1 MALLRERRCTDCGR
15 HYEVLEANGEAVG
28 MDADHT
34 NCPNCESTQ
43 YCGVISVPMGIDLGD
58 EAGYS
63 RTYPYDDR
71 TLGRVH
77 SAAHRKQLMRARG
90 LEEGCIGQA
99 IRDSEARERDE
110 DAAHARVMKQRD
122 LEENAPE
129 YVGYRRLRSRGAYDE
144 QFKSDSDPRGKAW
157 RKNLR

>member
-1 MALLRERRCTDCGR
+1 MALLRERRCKECER
-15 HYEVLEANGEAVG
+15 RYEVLQANGESVG
-28 MDADHT
+28 MDANHT
-34 NCPNCESTQ
+34 DCPD
-43 YCGVISVPMGIDLGD
+43 CGSGEYTSVLSVPMGIDLGD

-63 RTYPYDDR
+63 RTYPYNDR

-99 IRDSEARERDE
+99 IRDSQEREQEEDE
-110 DAAHARVMKQRD
+110 AHARVTGQRD
-122 LEENAPE
+122 REEHSPE
-129 YVGYRRLRSRGAYDE
+129 FADYRRLRSRGAYDE